1 MNQPFT
7 AATPP
12 MGWNSWNT
20 FYDQIDEKLV
30 MSMVDA
36 ICDQGLKD
44 LGYEYIIIDDCWQQ
58 KTRNEKGELAA
69 DPVKFP
75 HGMKYLADYIHKK
88 GLKFGIYSSCG
99 TKTCANYPASF
110 EHEFQDA
117 KTFARWG
124 VDYLKYD
131 NGHRPLSLRT
141 PELFRRMG
149 MALKCSGRNIL
160 FAACQWGQD
169 DVHRWIRSAGAH
181 TFRSTVDI
189 TDSWDSIEGIAL
201 KQLDMQGFNGPY
213 CFGDMDMLVV
223 GMSGNSV
230 NPEANQ
236 GGCTNTEYLTHFA
249 LWCMLSSPLIIGC
262 DIRKMSKEA
271 KAILTNQHLIAI
283 NQDPEARGCYKVEAF
298 QNPKAFIL
306 VRPLSDG
313 DYAIGFFNFSE
324 KKADITLEFWD
335 IGLSVHSGV
344 ALDFYDCVE
353 ETTISNVTETF
364 TCSVDAH
371 GCKVYRCRLV
381 NA

>member
-75 HGMKYLADYIHKK
+75 HGMKYLADYIHEK

-189 TDSWDSIEGIAL
+189 TDSWDSIVGIAL

-298 QNPKAFIL
+298 QNPEAFIL
-306 VRPLSDG
+306 VKPLSDG

-344 ALDFYDCVE
+344 ALDFCDCVE

-371 GCKVYRCRLV
+371 GCKVYRCRLI